1 MPLVQE
7 EPKTERI
14 EIMEP
19 PVPAPPAE
27 PVTPPAEPVTPPQ
40 AVPVTPPQAV
50 PLRNVDRDLQRA
62 LPLVRRLE
70 FINRLFNG
78 NDGEWQLFCQDVNRC
93 YSTSDALQIYRESYI
108 RYGWEKHAEMADLLK
123 QLIVKTFG

>member
-1 MPLVQE
+1 
-7 EPKTERI
+7 
-14 EIMEP
+14 
-19 PVPAPPAE
+19 
-27 PVTPPAEPVTPPQ
+27 
-40 AVPVTPPQAV
+40 
-50 PLRNVDRDLQRA
+50 
-62 LPLVRRLE
+62 LVRRLE